1 MTVLS
6 ARWSPRCI
14 FKTRLVGAGVSSY
27 TARPCGLVC
36 QSCSHCVF
44 ITSRIPL
51 LFGGAFAGLVA
62 GLLLQ
67 LWLLP
72 SCLNAHGTVAILLP
86 CYSHS
91 PGRENSCSF
100 PLPINLSP
108 VSPQD
113 RWNNQRIQVVTPVS
127 EATVRQGCSRFAD
140 LPILPI
146 LYRWLYYIV
155 SLEGWRYYLTI
166 MIGKPWLWLYY
177 IDKLL
182 TISSNRQNYLIR
194 TSSLEHS

>member
-1 MTVLS
+1 VPHCLGGLSATAVFIWYARHPTLIEVVSGRSPIFPVRICIMTVLS

-113 RWNNQRIQVVTPVS
+113 R
-127 EATVRQGCSRFAD
+127 
-140 LPILPI
+140 
-146 LYRWLYYIV
+146 
-155 SLEGWRYYLTI
+155 
-166 MIGKPWLWLYY
+166 
-177 IDKLL
+177 
-182 TISSNRQNYLIR
+182 
-194 TSSLEHS
+194 